1 MASAEFHT
9 CITSKVTGTWNL
21 HHASLSSPHSH
32 SHPLDFFTLLSSISG
47 VIGQKGQANYASA
60 NNFLDAFSAYR
71 HSLSLPSSTVDL
83 GVIEDVGYVAEREDL
98 AACFD
103 KDVLTPINERLLH
116 RILKESISKQ
126 VGTGEG
132 GRGGG
137 QLITGLVTP
146 QAESSPLLNDVR
158 FSPLSLSA
166 SSSTASTTSND
177 SKPTRAFFLLLSS
190 PSTEHSTLLGTAV
203 EIVGAQ
209 FTHTLRLSEPVEPGK
224 PLTSYGLDSLAAVE
238 FRNWLRREM
247 GVVFT
252 MLEVMGATSLWAL
265 CERLIEKVRA
275 GAEQIA

>member
-1 MASAEFHT
+1 MTSTEFHT

-21 HHASLSSPHSH
+21 HHTSLPYN
-32 SHPLDFFTLLSSISG
+32 LEFFTLLSSISG

-60 NNFLDAFSAYR
+60 NNFLDAFSLYR
-71 HSLSLPSSTVDL
+71 HSLSLPCSSIDL

-98 AACFD
+98 AASFD

-116 RILKESISKQ
+116 RILRESILLQ
-126 VGTGEG
+126 AG
-132 GRGGG
+132 GGGGG

-158 FSPLSLSA
+158 FSPLST
-166 SSSTASTTSND
+166 SSLTSTTSTTSND

-190 PSTEHSTLLGTAV
+190 ASTEHSTLLSTAV

-265 CERLIEKVRA
+265 CERLIEKVKA
-275 GAEQIA
+275 GAEQTA